1 MKAQNCFISAS
12 YINNS
17 YGSVELPLRVKIQ
30 LWQKPLQVSLLLS
43 CSGLQA
49 WHHRGCFCPPAV
61 DGSGCFF
68 SYSAKGRNSCP
79 SVSCCNDLKSKVLK
93 KKKKRQRN
101 IGKNLSFEMTSY
113 FGHKIASLGW

>member
-12 YINNS
+12 YINNG

-43 CSGLQA
+43 YSGLQA
-49 WHHRGCFCPPAV
+49 WHHRDYFYPPAV

-68 SYSAKGRNSCP
+68 SYSAVGRNSYP
-79 SVSCCNDLKSKVLK
+79 SISCCNYLK
-93 KKKKRQRN
+93 KKGLEKRQSSF
-101 IGKNLSFEMTSY
+101 GKNLFFEM
-113 FGHKIASLGW
+113 